1 MHRSILRLALALM
14 GVSSLAGCETLLYGD
29 EHPQVMERWA
39 LNYSGECS
47 SWLHSS
53 VSGKKYCAS
62 PPIFLHVELPEVDE
76 GPRFDETKIDED
88 SLYAAGEQVYSGT
101 CAACH
106 QAEGQGLEGMY
117 PPLAGSG
124 DYYGTPENMANII
137 VHGLAGEI
145 VVQGK
150 TYNGAM
156 PAQGALLSDYEIAA
170 AATYVRGSWGNDDG
184 MVLPDVVKA
193 AR

>member
-1 MHRSILRLALALM
+1 
-14 GVSSLAGCETLLYGD
+14 
-29 EHPQVMERWA
+29 
-39 LNYSGECS
+39 
-47 SWLHSS
+47 
-53 VSGKKYCAS
+53 
-62 PPIFLHVELPEVDE
+62 
-76 GPRFDETKIDED
+76 
-88 SLYAAGEQVYSGT
+88 
-101 CAACH
+101 
-106 QAEGQGLEGMY
+106 
-117 PPLAGSG
+117 
-124 DYYGTPENMANII
+124 MANII